1 MLKLNA
7 PSIFFF
13 LIIIIQKRCH
23 SVASQGAA
31 TATLDTQ
38 PIMIVYLALPHVDIG
53 VLPYQPDI
61 NVMSPTMS
69 STHKYKYHINY
80 HVNIL

>member
-7 PSIFFF
+7 LSNFF
-13 LIIIIQKRCH
+13 LIITIQKMCH
-23 SVASQGAA
+23 SMASQGAA
-31 TATLDTQ
+31 TSTLDIL

-61 NVMSPTMS
+61 SVMSPTMS
-69 STHKYKYHINY
+69 SNM
-80 HVNIL
+80 